1 MGLVDGEG
9 PLSLSVNRKVN
20 RFLCSSSM
28 HVLDL
33 TYFCSDCMCFFL
45 FVGSILCGGGCR
57 RRGSVSVALLNG
69 DGALFDGT
77 LRFAKVTLLFH
88 VLQ

>member
-1 MGLVDGEG
+1 MARRRLGIV
-9 PLSLSVNRKVN
+9 SLR
-20 RFLCSSSM
+20 
-28 HVLDL
+28 
-33 TYFCSDCMCFFL
+33 
-45 FVGSILCGGGCR
+45 SIFCGGGCR